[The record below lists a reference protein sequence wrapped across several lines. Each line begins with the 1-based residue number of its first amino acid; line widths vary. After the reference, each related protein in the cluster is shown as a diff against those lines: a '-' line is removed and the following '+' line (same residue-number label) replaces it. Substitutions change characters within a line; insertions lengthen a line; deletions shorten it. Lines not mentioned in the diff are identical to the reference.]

1 MTKNMVQLMCCLFI
15 SACTGIIDESVESE
29 KETLWQN
36 YLKNS
41 SQERVLMDFSHAGV
55 NFSDSAIP
63 ELALPIFDV
72 TSYGAVADD
81 GIEDKDAIQRTINAA
96 EKAGGGIVQLPAGRF
111 LVNEMP
117 GQRAGLRVSSSNVI
131 LRGSQNDSRQTELF
145 MEHHLEPVV
154 AEQLW
159 TVPAMITFQPANSQ
173 ALTSNSAKRQYSF
186 HTQIIEN
193 SAANSEYV
201 TVLNAEQ
208 FQIGDMVTFEMED
221 PAANNEYLHGKP
233 VRGIWQRINTKGV
246 MVAESHQIKKISGN
260 RLYFM
265 RPTLTRI
272 NVDYGWKIGKV
283 PSITN
288 VGIEKI
294 SFKGNFNEKFKH
306 HKNYIHDS
314 GFSAVK
320 LIRTSHSWVRNC
332 KFTDVSYAVTVEGGM
347 ANSVL
352 LNSIEGN
359 SGHGSFTVSFGTR
372 NLVGLNIDTSS
383 EGQWHGPGASHLSVG
398 NVFWKFYSPTSR
410 GIDAHSVFPR
420 HTLFDAITSHGFGG
434 WGGSYATLPNHL
446 EGLVFWNFTQ
456 LGSAVSK
463 GNEDNI
469 DFWNLPES
477 DSEKYGFLTAVNPIL
492 VGYRGSATSINENN
506 LLKLESVNQHVT
518 PSSLFEAQLNH
529 RLGTTPDWLIESI
542 EQWQILKN
550 RRH

>member
-1 MTKNMVQLMCCLFI
+1 MLQLMCCLFI
-15 SACTGIIDESVESE
+15 SACTGHIDKSVEPE

-36 YLKNS
+36 YLQNS

-63 ELALPIFDV
+63 EPSLPIFDV
-72 TSYGAVADD
+72 TSYGAVANDD
-81 GIEDKDAIQRTINAA
+81 IEDKDAIQRTINAA
-96 EKAGGGIVQLPAGRF
+96 ELAGGGIVQFPAGRF
-111 LVNEMP
+111 LLNEMP
-117 GQRAGLRVSSSNVI
+117 GQKIGLRVSYSNII
-131 LRGSQNDSRQTELF
+131 LRGNQDAGGQTVLF
-145 MEHHLEPVV
+145 MKHHLEPVV

-173 ALTSNSAKRQYSF
+173 ALTSNSKKRQYLF
-186 HTQIIEN
+186 HTKISEH
-193 SAANSEYV
+193 SAAGSEYV

-208 FQIGDMVTFEMED
+208 FEIGDMITFEMED
-221 PAANNEYLHGKP
+221 PAANSEYLHGKP
-233 VRGIWQRINTKGV
+233 VREIWQRINTKGV
-246 MVAESHQIKKISGN
+246 MVAESHQIKKILGN

-265 RPTLTRI
+265 RSTLTNI
-272 NVDYGWKIGKV
+272 NIDYAWKIGKV

-294 SFKGNFNEKFKH
+294 NFRGNFDEQFKH

-314 GFSAVK
+314 GYSAVK
-320 LIRTSHSWVRNC
+320 LIRTSHSWVKNC

-372 NLVGLNIDTSS
+372 NLVGLNIDISN

-398 NVFWKFYSPTSR
+398 NVFWKFYSPVSR

-420 HTLFDAITSHGFGG
+420 HTLFDSITSHGFGG

-446 EGLVFWNFTQ
+446 EGLIFWNFAQ
-456 LGSAVSK
+456 LGSRVSN
-463 GNEDNI
+463 GNKNSI
-469 DFWNLPES
+469 DFWRLPKS

-492 VGYRGSATSINENN
+492 VGYRGSATNINENN
-506 LLKLESVNQHVT
+506 LLTLENVNQPVT

-529 RLGTTPDWLIESI
+529 RLGTTPDWLSESL

-550 RRH
+550 RGIEGY